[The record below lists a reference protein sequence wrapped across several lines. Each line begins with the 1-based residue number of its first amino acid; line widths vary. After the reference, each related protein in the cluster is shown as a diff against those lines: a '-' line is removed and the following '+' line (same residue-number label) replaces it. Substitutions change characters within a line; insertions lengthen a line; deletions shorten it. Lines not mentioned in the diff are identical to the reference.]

1 MCIHRK
7 RPRPPGEEALYKYP
21 THRVGYHPAS
31 GLWWRGNPHKRCA
44 NRDQTTAVPRQ
55 TAHGT
60 LWDPYPVPAR
70 GRVAVAAIAERA
82 QVTHTQRARRRQRQP
97 PCADVQPPRAPRLW
111 DPRHPAPS
119 LPVLTNVRDLRAAC
133 RPQAPRDVLLDGT
146 RGGRLSGLK
155 IVGLVV
161 GILVEASIAE
171 VCRAHAPWDSLGP
184 HPVARGRAAVA
195 TLAERAHVARTH
207 RARHR
212 QRQLPRRCTRLAEGP
227 LSCGRGLS
235 TLTARLARFS
245 FALRYLETEIVDGRR
260 DGRRGGRRVAG
271 DGVGGIFPL
280 KSCLCMCRV

>member
-97 PCADVQPPRAPRLW
+97 PCAAVQPPRAPRLW

-161 GILVEASIAE
+161 GILVETSIADRSCK
-171 VCRAHAPWDSLGP
+171 VGLAVTQACFNSTRAHLRITYADYISYTILAME
-184 HPVARGRAAVA
+184 HAAN
-195 TLAERAHVARTH
+195 
-207 RARHR
+207 
-212 QRQLPRRCTRLAEGP
+212 
-227 LSCGRGLS
+227 
-235 TLTARLARFS
+235 TAF
-245 FALRYLETEIVDGRR
+245 
-260 DGRRGGRRVAG
+260 
-271 DGVGGIFPL
+271 
-280 KSCLCMCRV
+280 